1 MLVRLRVPGVD
12 CNPFFGCYPTSQG
25 APPITSG
32 NQVGTNGGL
41 GFTYKT
47 YPARR
52 LAWYTEVRFEWL
64 DTHPETAAFFPVN
77 VGVRW

>member
-47 YPARR
+47 NPARR